1 MVIFTYGSRILGV
14 GDLGVQAMAI
24 PIGKLDMY
32 VGVAG
37 INPQMSYGDELKW
50 LKAALYGYW
59 WPTISLGGLNLEKP
73 RTEGVTSIGG
83 DVGRLNNGGSTQ
95 EDCYQLLQ

>member
-37 INPQMSYGDELKW
+37 INPQMATLMSLSGYESCFIW
-50 LKAALYGYW
+50 LLVANDFARRSESREA
-59 WPTISLGGLNLEKP
+59 T
-73 RTEGVTSIGG
+73 RVTSIGG
-83 DVGRLNNGGSTQ
+83 DVGRLNNGGRSTQ